1 MKLEGRVA
9 LITGAG
15 SGIGAE
21 TARSMATEGA
31 KIAVTGIPA
40 EGVEIVT
47 AELKAAGHEAVGIF
61 VFTAGRS
68 EGMVLYG
75 PDESGSERSAHQAD
89 GFFFMAPIELA
100 PAGQDSRTH
109 HSTSPGGFEAA
120 GVLLLVEQVLPESAG
135 MGVRKVTLFEAGVQ
149 GKGPMEGLFGQG
161 GIAVQITQM
170 PSWFTARLE
179 TVEGSVNVPIS
190 TSVASNTRSWFS
202 AATKMCRLG
211 PTAMAVRV
219 SGSLRGQGLVSQ
231 GISKIPLTENAM
243 SRTCCVW
250 G

>member
-89 GFFFMAPIELA
+89 GFFLWP
-100 PAGQDSRTH
+100 R
-109 HSTSPGGFEAA
+109 
-120 GVLLLVEQVLPESAG
+120 
-135 MGVRKVTLFEAGVQ
+135 
-149 GKGPMEGLFGQG
+149 
-161 GIAVQITQM
+161 
-170 PSWFTARLE
+170 
-179 TVEGSVNVPIS
+179 
-190 TSVASNTRSWFS
+190 
-202 AATKMCRLG
+202 
-211 PTAMAVRV
+211 
-219 SGSLRGQGLVSQ
+219 
-231 GISKIPLTENAM
+231 
-243 SRTCCVW
+243 
-250 G
+250 